1 MTPDLLTDA
10 SLLSLVVSIIVGYGI
25 PFLRDLV
32 LAADAPDKVKSVAA
46 TVMSTL
52 GGVLPSVAWNG
63 DVGNYIV
70 NVLMALVAAVVP
82 IYFGHSQ
89 LSQKITG
96 GKGLVS
102 KADFTTAA

>member
-1 MTPDLLTDA
+1 MEPVLLTDA
-10 SLLSLVVSIIVGYGI
+10 SLFSLVISIIVGYGV

-32 LAADAPDKVKSVAA
+32 LAVDAPDSVKSVAA
-46 TVMSTL
+46 TVLAAL
-52 GGVLPSVAWNG
+52 GGVLPTIAYSGN
-63 DVGNYIV
+63 VGNYVV

-96 GKGLVS
+96 GRGVG
-102 KADFTTAA
+102 ARRDYTRAA